1 MGTFID
7 ALVSEPNIQHKI
19 NKIIT
24 KQSRVSEKA
33 YTNNIYKNELVI
45 YGIINIILF
54 SLLFYLMIK
63 NK

>member
-1 MGTFID
+1 MGTFTD
-7 ALVSEPNIQHKI
+7 TLLSKPNIQHKI

-24 KQSRVSEKA
+24 KQSQVSKKA

-54 SLLFYLMIK
+54 SFLFYLMIK